1 MAPAARPGQTPLP
14 HPELHG
20 VFRPRRTRRVALSL
34 AAVTV
39 IGSVVF
45 LLSAPARFQVVDRL
59 GFVVLGAL
67 VVYGLW
73 RQASVRAV
81 PTASGLSVRNLFLGR
96 ELEWAQIVSVRLGDR
111 PWVQLDLDDGDTLA
125 VMGIQRSDGVRA
137 RTEATRLATL
147 VELHS
152 PTPDN

>member
-1 MAPAARPGQTPLP
+1 MTSDQPPERTPLP

-20 VFRPRRTRRVALSL
+20 AFRPRRTRMVALAL
-34 AAVTV
+34 AAVT
-39 IGSVVF
+39 ILGMLAF
-45 LLSAPARFQVVDRL
+45 LFAAPARFLLVDRL
-59 GFVVLGAL
+59 GFVVLGGL

-81 PTASGLSVRNLFLGR
+81 PSAGGLSVRNLFLGR
-96 ELEWAQIVSVRLGDR
+96 ELEWAEIVSVRLGDR

-125 VMGIQRSDGVRA
+125 VMGIQRSDGDRA

-147 VELHS
+147 VQLHS
-152 PTPDN
+152 PTPDD